1 MSDSSENSFQ
11 TDPIAQPRSKA
22 ERSAVLRRA
31 IGASA
36 MGNATE
42 WFDYGVYAYAAVY
55 IQHVFFPSDDA
66 STSAL
71 YTLLVFAVSF
81 LVRPVGGLV
90 LGPLGDRVG
99 RSRVLA
105 ATIIMMATATFLVG
119 VLPGYDTIGIWAPIL
134 LVVLRMVQGF
144 STGGE
149 YGGAATFMAEHSPDR
164 KRGFFG
170 SFLEF
175 GTLAGF
181 TLGALVVLG
190 TELAVGKDA
199 MGEWGWRIPFLVGG
213 PIGLVGL
220 YLRNKVED
228 TPVFTECAENGEI
241 EQEYSSTFKDLWRD
255 YKRPLLA
262 LGGLVVAL
270 NVTNYTLLAYMP
282 TYLEQKIDM
291 SSTSSLT
298 LIILGQVA
306 MMAVIPFSG
315 RLSDRLGRKPMWWV
329 SLGGLFV
336 MAVPM
341 YLLMAK
347 GFVPALI
354 GFAVLGL
361 LYVLQLST
369 ISATF
374 PAMFP
379 THVRFAGF
387 AIAYNISTALLGG
400 TAPAANEKLISMT
413 GSELVPAYYMMAAC
427 VVGAVALLFVPE
439 TARASIRGTGVPGI
453 DTEVKPLASSRA

>member
-1 MSDSSENSFQ
+1 MSGSSVPSSPAPQAGSEKES
-11 TDPIAQPRSKA
+11 
-22 ERSAVLRRA
+22 VLRRA

-55 IQHVFFPSDDA
+55 IQQVFFPSDDQ
-66 STSAL
+66 SLSAL

-81 LVRPVGGLV
+81 LVRPLGGLV
-90 LGPLGDRVG
+90 LGPLGDRIG

-119 VLPGYDTIGIWAPIL
+119 LLPGYATIGIWAPIL
-134 LVVLRMVQGF
+134 LIVLRMVQGF

-149 YGGAATFMAEHSPDR
+149 YGGAATFMAEYSPDR
-164 KRGFFG
+164 RRGFFG

-190 TELAVGKDA
+190 TELVVGKEA
-199 MGEWGWRIPFLVGG
+199 MVEWGWRIPFLIGG
-213 PIGLVGL
+213 PLGLVGL
-220 YLRNKVED
+220 YLRTKVED
-228 TPVFTECAENGEI
+228 TPVFTELAESDDTQE
-241 EQEYSSTFKDLWRD
+241 EYSSTFKDLWRD
-255 YKRPLLA
+255 YRRPLLA

-291 SSTSSLT
+291 SSKASLT
-298 LIILGQVA
+298 LIIIGQLV
-306 MMAVIPFSG
+306 MMTVIPFSG
-315 RLSDRLGRKPMWWV
+315 RLSDRLGRKPMWWA

-336 MAVPM
+336 LAAPM
-341 YLLMAK
+341 HLLMGQ

-387 AIAYNISTALLGG
+387 AIAYNVSTALFGG
-400 TAPAANEKLISMT
+400 TAPAVNEWLIART

-427 VVGAVALLFVPE
+427 LVGAVALRFVPE
-439 TARASIRGTGVPGI
+439 TARASIRGTGVPGV
-453 DTEVKPLASSRA
+453 DTEVKPLEPSHS

>member
-1 MSDSSENSFQ
+1 MSSPPARPAA
-11 TDPIAQPRSKA
+11 TKA
-22 ERSAVLRRA
+22 EKTGILRRA

-55 IQHVFFPSDDA
+55 IQQVFFPSDNE

-81 LVRPVGGLV
+81 LVRPLGGLV

-105 ATIIMMATATFLVG
+105 ATIIMMAAATFLVG
-119 VLPGYDTIGIWAPIL
+119 VIPSYASIGIWAPIL

-190 TELAVGKDA
+190 TELVVGKEA
-199 MGEWGWRIPFLVGG
+199 MGEWGWRIPFLIGG
-213 PIGLVGL
+213 PLGLVGL
-220 YLRNKVED
+220 YLRSKVED

-241 EQEYSSTFKDLWRD
+241 EQEYSSTLKDLWRD

-262 LGGLVVAL
+262 LGGLVIAL

-291 SSTSSLT
+291 SSTASLT
-298 LIILGQVA
+298 LIIIGQLA

-315 RLSDRLGRKPMWWV
+315 RLSDRLGRKPLWWA

-341 YLLMAK
+341 YLLMAQ

-387 AIAYNISTALLGG
+387 AIAYNISTALFGG
-400 TAPAANEKLISMT
+400 TAPAVNEKLIALT
-413 GSELVPAYYMMAAC
+413 GSDLVPAFYMMAASA
-427 VVGAVALLFVPE
+427 VGAVALLFVPE
-439 TARASIRGTGVPGI
+439 TARASIRGTGVPGV
-453 DTEVKPLASSRA
+453 DTEVKPLEPSRA

>member
-1 MSDSSENSFQ
+1 MSSPS
-11 TDPIAQPRSKA
+11 AQPAATKA
-22 ERSAVLRRA
+22 EKTGILRRA

-55 IQHVFFPSDDA
+55 IQQVFFPSDNE

-81 LVRPVGGLV
+81 LVRPLGGLV

-119 VLPGYDTIGIWAPIL
+119 VIPSYASIGIWAPIL

-190 TELAVGKDA
+190 TELVVGKEA
-199 MGEWGWRIPFLVGG
+199 MGEWGWRIPFLIGG
-213 PIGLVGL
+213 PLGLVGL
-220 YLRNKVED
+220 YLRSKVED

-262 LGGLVVAL
+262 LGGLVIAL

-291 SSTSSLT
+291 SSTASLT
-298 LIILGQVA
+298 LIIIGQLA

-315 RLSDRLGRKPMWWV
+315 RLSDRLGRKPLWWA

-341 YLLMAK
+341 YLLMAQ

-387 AIAYNISTALLGG
+387 AIAYNISTALFGG
-400 TAPAANEKLISMT
+400 TAPAVNEKLIALT
-413 GSELVPAYYMMAAC
+413 GSDLVPAFYMMAASA
-427 VVGAVALLFVPE
+427 VGAVALLFVPE
-439 TARASIRGTGVPGI
+439 TARASIRGTGVPGV
-453 DTEVKPLASSRA
+453 DTEVKPLEPSRA

>member
-1 MSDSSENSFQ
+1 MTDSTPGSS
-11 TDPIAQPRSKA
+11 TTSPPA
-22 ERSAVLRRA
+22 ERSGTLRRA

-55 IQHVFFPSDDA
+55 IQQVFFPAKDE
-66 STSAL
+66 SAAAL
-71 YTLLVFAVSF
+71 STLLVFAVSF
-81 LVRPVGGLV
+81 LLRPIGGIV
-90 LGPLGDRVG
+90 LGPLGDRLG
-99 RSRVLA
+99 RQRVLA
-105 ATIIMMATATFLVG
+105 ATILMMAAATFCVG
-119 VLPGYDTIGIWAPIL
+119 LLPGYATIGIWAPIL

-149 YGGAATFMAEHSPDR
+149 YGGAATFMAEYSPDR
-164 KRGFFG
+164 RRGFLG

-190 TELAVGKDA
+190 TELAVGKEA
-199 MGEWGWRIPFLVGG
+199 MGEWGWRIPFLVAG
-213 PIGLVGL
+213 PLGIVGL
-220 YLRNKVED
+220 YLRTKLED
-228 TPVFTECAENGEI
+228 TPVFQELEAQDATETATG
-241 EQEYSSTFKDLWRD
+241 TLKDLVKD

-262 LGGLVVAL
+262 LGGLVIAL

-282 TYLEQKIDM
+282 TYLEQKIGL
-291 SSTSSLT
+291 SSTASLT
-298 LIILGQVA
+298 LIIIGQVV
-306 MMAVIPFSG
+306 MMLVIPFSG

-336 MAVPM
+336 MAIPM
-341 YLLMAK
+341 YLLMAQ
-347 GFVPALI
+347 GFAAALV

-387 AIAYNISTALLGG
+387 AIAYNISTALFGG
-400 TAPAANEKLISMT
+400 TAPAANEKLIALT
-413 GSELVPAYYMMAAC
+413 GSDLVPAYYMMAAC
-427 VVGAVALLFVPE
+427 AIGAIALMFVPE
-439 TARASIRGTGVPGI
+439 TARASIRGTGVPGV
-453 DTEVKPLASSRA
+453 DTDVKPLEPAGT

>member
-1 MSDSSENSFQ
+1 MSSPS
-11 TDPIAQPRSKA
+11 AQPDATKA
-22 ERSAVLRRA
+22 EKTGILRRA

-55 IQHVFFPSDDA
+55 IQQVFFPSDNE

-81 LVRPVGGLV
+81 LVRPLGGLV

-105 ATIIMMATATFLVG
+105 ATIIMMAAATFLVG
-119 VLPGYDTIGIWAPIL
+119 VIPSYASIGIWAPIL

-190 TELAVGKDA
+190 TELVVGKEA
-199 MGEWGWRIPFLVGG
+199 MGEWGWRIPFLIGG
-213 PIGLVGL
+213 PLGLVGL
-220 YLRNKVED
+220 YLRSKVED

-262 LGGLVVAL
+262 LGGLVIAL

-291 SSTSSLT
+291 SSTASLT
-298 LIILGQVA
+298 LIIIGQLA

-315 RLSDRLGRKPMWWV
+315 RLSDRLGRKPLWWA

-341 YLLMAK
+341 YLLMAQ

-387 AIAYNISTALLGG
+387 AIAYNISTALFGG
-400 TAPAANEKLISMT
+400 TAPAVNEKLIALT
-413 GSELVPAYYMMAAC
+413 GSDLVPAFYMMAASA
-427 VVGAVALLFVPE
+427 VGAVALLFVPE
-439 TARASIRGTGVPGI
+439 TARASIRGTGVPGV
-453 DTEVKPLASSRA
+453 DTEVKPLEPSRA

>member
-1 MSDSSENSFQ
+1 
-11 TDPIAQPRSKA
+11 
-22 ERSAVLRRA
+22 
-31 IGASA
+31 
-36 MGNATE
+36 
-42 WFDYGVYAYAAVY
+42 
-55 IQHVFFPSDDA
+55 
-66 STSAL
+66 
-71 YTLLVFAVSF
+71 
-81 LVRPVGGLV
+81 
-90 LGPLGDRVG
+90 
-99 RSRVLA
+99 
-105 ATIIMMATATFLVG
+105 MATATFLVG
-119 VLPGYDTIGIWAPIL
+119 LLPGYDTIGIWAPIL
-134 LVVLRMVQGF
+134 LILLRMAQGF

-149 YGGAATFMAEHSPDR
+149 YGGAATFMAEYSPDH

-190 TELAVGKDA
+190 TELVVGKEA

-213 PIGLVGL
+213 PLGLIGL
-220 YLRNKVED
+220 YLRTKLDD
-228 TPVFTECAENGEI
+228 TPVFTELADADEH
-241 EQEYSSTFKDLWRD
+241 QQDSSSTLKDLWRD

-282 TYLEQKIDM
+282 TYLEQKIEM

-298 LIILGQVA
+298 LIIIGQLV

-341 YLLMAK
+341 YLLMAQ
-347 GFVPALI
+347 GFLPALL

-387 AIAYNISTALLGG
+387 AIAYNVSTALFGG
-400 TAPAANEKLISMT
+400 TAPAMNEKLIALT
-413 GSELVPAYYMMAAC
+413 GNDLVPAFSMMAAC
-427 VVGAVALLFVPE
+427 VVGAAALLFVPE
-439 TARASIRGTGVPGI
+439 TARASIRGTGVPGV
-453 DTEVKPLASSRA
+453 DTEVKPLEPSAV

>member
-1 MSDSSENSFQ
+1 
-11 TDPIAQPRSKA
+11 
-22 ERSAVLRRA
+22 
-31 IGASA
+31 
-36 MGNATE
+36 
-42 WFDYGVYAYAAVY
+42 YAAVY
-55 IQHVFFPSDDA
+55 IQQAFFPTGSQT
-66 STSAL
+66 TSAL
-71 YTLLVFAVSF
+71 ATLLVFAVSF
-81 LVRPVGGLV
+81 LVRPLGGLV

-105 ATIIMMATATFLVG
+105 ATIIMMAAATFLVG
-119 VLPGYDTIGIWAPIL
+119 LLPGYATIGIWAPVL

-149 YGGAATFMAEHSPDR
+149 YGGAATFMAEYSPDR
-164 KRGFFG
+164 RRGYLG

-190 TELAVGKDA
+190 TELAVGKQA
-199 MGEWGWRIPFLVGG
+199 MGEWGWRIPFLLGG

-220 YLRNKVED
+220 YLRTKVDD
-228 TPVFTECAENGEI
+228 TPVFTELADERET
-241 EQEYSSTFKDLWRD
+241 EVPVSSTFKDLWRD

-291 SSTSSLT
+291 SSSASLT
-298 LIILGQVA
+298 LIIIGQLV

-341 YLLMAK
+341 YLLMAQ

-387 AIAYNISTALLGG
+387 AIAYNISTALFGG
-400 TAPAANEKLISMT
+400 TAPAVNEKLISLT
-413 GSELVPAYYMMAAC
+413 GSELVPAFYMMAAC
-427 VVGAVALLFVPE
+427 VVGAVALWFVPE

-453 DTEVKPLASSRA
+453 DTEVKPLAPART